1 MARTSNSSHAAIRC
15 ARRYCF
21 LHFAVVV
28 VPLAL
33 FVISGAGTHM
43 SPLLLYRPAAP
54 WWLVYQGG
62 SFVSET
68 GVLLVGCAINA
79 FLLYLL
85 GAAVDAAQHERPQ
98 RLTGRI
104 ERHRNPDS

>member
-1 MARTSNSSHAAIRC
+1 MASVLGRKAVLLPAM
-15 ARRYCF
+15 
-21 LHFAVVV
+21 FAVVV

-43 SPLLLYRPAAP
+43 SPLLLYLPAAP
-54 WWLVYQGG
+54 WWLVYTGE
-62 SFVSET
+62 SFASEI

-85 GAAVDAAQHERPQ
+85 GAAMD
-98 RLTGRI
+98 
-104 ERHRNPDS
+104 RHTSRRKRT